1 MKYGTCYL
9 QIHSILQFN
18 LHQIGAESTRR
29 TAVVGVQMVLM
40 MAFILKKKV
49 ASCTVILKNNACHG
63 IFRHFCGFS
72 FFVCHLYAWFCV
84 CVLSWEVWTVTSL
97 STVLVSVCAYKWSEI
112 LASRERQHAC
122 TLLKCSL
129 VCVWCHGCA
138 TVLTVSFHWRC
149 MLAVFVFF
157 VTFWC
162 TQPEQS
168 LYVLWHCLSL
178 LAPSAISFFF
188 WFPLSAFHFH
198 FLPRRHHSSNTLS
211 CMFFR
216 SVCHQDDL
224 L

>member
-1 MKYGTCYL
+1 M
-9 QIHSILQFN
+9 
-18 LHQIGAESTRR
+18 
-29 TAVVGVQMVLM
+29 
-40 MAFILKKKV
+40 
-49 ASCTVILKNNACHG
+49 ILKNNACHG

-72 FFVCHLYAWFCV
+72 FFVCHLPCVLYAWFCV

-122 TLLKCSL
+122 TLLTCSL

-178 LAPSAISFFF
+178 LAPSAICFFF
-188 WFPLSAFHFH
+188 FGSPSLRSISTFFHDVIIPPTLCH
-198 FLPRRHHSSNTLS
+198 VCSSVPCVTRTTCSSTNAQCESIRYWWAAAIL
-211 CMFFR
+211 R
-216 SVCHQDDL
+216 
-224 L
+224 

>member
-1 MKYGTCYL
+1 M
-9 QIHSILQFN
+9 
-18 LHQIGAESTRR
+18 
-29 TAVVGVQMVLM
+29 
-40 MAFILKKKV
+40 
-49 ASCTVILKNNACHG
+49 ILKNNACHG

-72 FFVCHLYAWFCV
+72 FFVCHLPCVLYAWFCV

-97 STVLVSVCAYKWSEI
+97 STILVSVCAYKWSEI

-122 TLLKCSL
+122 TLLTCSL

-178 LAPSAISFFF
+178 LAPSAICFFF
-188 WFPLSAFHFH
+188 LVSPLCAPFPLSSTTSSFLQHFVMYV
-198 FLPRRHHSSNTLS
+198 LP
-211 CMFFR
+211 FR
-216 SVCHQDDL
+216 VSPGRPALVRMHNVKA
-224 L
+224 